1 MKEPAPKRVAGGRI
15 RREPSF
21 LIFWTSGP
29 LEGCHRLGCSSSQGS
44 SDAVRTSILE
54 RNRGALGLS
63 GGVPDVDHQ
72 RSTSL
77 A

>member
-29 LEGCHRLGCSSSQGS
+29 LEGCHRS